1 MYILLR
7 YDSINETVPVM
18 ENPMNIPKSYNTID
32 IQTFFKKVQEISLL
46 IVIPINRKVY
56 ERTDKLVIIIFFHQF
71 FTRIHVEYL
80 KFHNSD
86 AERIY

>member
-32 IQTFFKKVQEISLL
+32 IQTFFEKVQEISLL
-46 IVIPINRKVY
+46 IVIPIN
-56 ERTDKLVIIIFFHQF
+56 DK
-71 FTRIHVEYL
+71 
-80 KFHNSD
+80 
-86 AERIY
+86 